1 MLLQHLS
8 DPFIGVLVRHVADAA
23 YRRRRRQV
31 EKFDYRA
38 IYEAIFSHVQF
49 ACNHDM
55 DDEQETQLYLRSH
68 VAGRLDHQSYTWFL
82 LFCITI

>member
-23 YRRRRRQV
+23 YQRRRRQV

-49 ACNHDM
+49 ACDHEM
-55 DDEQETQLYLRSH
+55 DDEQET
-68 VAGRLDHQSYTWFL
+68 
-82 LFCITI
+82 